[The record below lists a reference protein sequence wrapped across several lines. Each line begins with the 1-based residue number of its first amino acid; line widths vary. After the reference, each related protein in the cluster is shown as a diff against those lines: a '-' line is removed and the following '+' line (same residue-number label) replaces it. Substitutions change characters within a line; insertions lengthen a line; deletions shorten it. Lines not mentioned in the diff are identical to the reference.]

1 MALRAKKSRRGTDGN
16 KRKGSKMKEFF
27 SFIAVALIATVKV
40 IIFLLAFIITA
51 GVILCGGRR

>member
-1 MALRAKKSRRGTDGN
+1 
-16 KRKGSKMKEFF
+16 MKEFF